1 MEMMIV
7 LAVLSMIAAL
17 SLPYIYKS
25 LDKAVIKKEARQ
37 LRSDISRT
45 RLSSIRE
52 GKVKFETYYG
62 EPVVFYPN
70 GRTSD
75 GRFKIVCGDY
85 YITARLRSL
94 TGKVQIDR
102 PKKL

>member
-1 MEMMIV
+1 MEMLI
-7 LAVLSMIAAL
+7 ALSILCSIAAI
-17 SLPYIYKS
+17 SLPTIYRS
-25 LDKAVIKKEARQ
+25 MDKIVIKKEARQ

-52 GKVKFETYYG
+52 GKVKWETYYG

-70 GRTSD
+70 GRTSS
-75 GRFKIVCGDY
+75 GRFKIICGDY

-94 TGKVQIDR
+94 TGKLQIDR
-102 PKKL
+102 PKKT